1 MGMQSAELRKLW
13 QRGPKESTNRLF
25 RQYFPKGTDFVRYSR
40 DHLNKVARQLNERPA
55 RPWSSK
61 PRRSG
66 LTPVL
71 RRPVEITA
79 KSGHSLTSINDA
91 FPESASC

>member
-13 QRGPKESTNRLF
+13 QRGPKESINCLF
-25 RQYFPKGTDFVRYSR
+25 RQYFPKGTDFVRHSR

-55 RPWSSK
+55 RSWSSK
-61 PRRSG
+61 PWRSG

-71 RRPVEITA
+71 RRPVEIT
-79 KSGHSLTSINDA
+79 TR
-91 FPESASC
+91 